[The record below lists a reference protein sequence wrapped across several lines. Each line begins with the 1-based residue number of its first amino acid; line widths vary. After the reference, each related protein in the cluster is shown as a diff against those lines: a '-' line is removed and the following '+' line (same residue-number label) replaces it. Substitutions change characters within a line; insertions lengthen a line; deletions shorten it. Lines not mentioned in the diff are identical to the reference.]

1 MLTKY
6 SNECLMPLDKF
17 VEDLVS
23 DLLNL
28 IVVSLLDQPVQH
40 VPLYPEVAGV
50 DVGDVVEVAGVVA
63 VVVDEVVVEAI
74 VEVVVC
80 CTVVVEKFG
89 SKHWHAVQ
97 N

>member
-1 MLTKY
+1 MVG
-6 SNECLMPLDKF
+6 F
-17 VEDLVS
+17 
-23 DLLNL
+23 
-28 IVVSLLDQPVQH
+28 
-40 VPLYPEVAGV
+40 V

>member
-17 VEDLVS
+17 VEDLVCN
-23 DLLNL
+23 LLYL

-50 DVGDVVEVAGVVA
+50 DVGDVVLVVHQPRQLSQTQAAGLALISCLMPGV
-63 VVVDEVVVEAI
+63 
-74 VEVVVC
+74 
-80 CTVVVEKFG
+80 K
-89 SKHWHAVQ
+89 SK
-97 N
+97 